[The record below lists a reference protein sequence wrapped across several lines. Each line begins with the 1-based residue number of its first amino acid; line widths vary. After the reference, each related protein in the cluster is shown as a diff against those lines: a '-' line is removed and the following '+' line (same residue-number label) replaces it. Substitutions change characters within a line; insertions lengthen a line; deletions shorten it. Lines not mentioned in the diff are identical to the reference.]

1 MPTGNTRD
9 GNCSAVPVI
18 IDGNC
23 TGGGATINTLL
34 GGIYIWPGTAGTA
47 LPSASGVPYVTDVQ
61 LANTSDGQTIVIYT
75 WTGVAG
81 TTNPNRRVIIEE
93 KRSTNETFV
102 TRQCLKTGASP
113 NDTSSC
119 TTTTGGTWYLDMS
132 STARGGVINQ
142 QRFTGLLSRYPGDG
156 LTPTTAVPLDYAVMF
171 VNNADLGQVNTLN
184 GLRRGTF
191 STSGATCQPRTYVL
205 SGTAGGTK
213 DCHVT
218 GWSDPGYAIFQSTV
232 TAANGTRLTVAG
244 DGNIWITGHLN
255 YRVDSRGA
263 DGDYSEP
270 IPGDPTGTSA
280 DDQLDT
286 QSVLG
291 IVSWGTA
298 SPWVPTTRAGG
309 VRISEALTG
318 NLETHGMVFVA
329 NLGGQAEP
337 SGQFSFDDP
346 NGAYRG
352 ISYVLGGVVQK
363 TMGTFG
369 QPSSNLGYERDWVYD
384 ERFRY
389 RALSPPAFPGF
400 PNFTAASGLG
410 IDSYSWRLG
419 IFQ

>member
-1 MPTGNTRD
+1 MPIATSRDATCSTVPVIVD
-9 GNCSAVPVI
+9 GNCSAAP
-18 IDGNC
+18 GN
-23 TGGGATINTLL
+23 LY
-34 GGIYIWPGTAGTA
+34 GGIYIWP
-47 LPSASGVPYVTDVQ
+47 SATSAAFPTSGGVPYVTDIQ
-61 LANTSDGQTIVIYT
+61 LANTDDGQTIIVYYYT
-75 WTGVAG
+75 GTG
-81 TTNPNRRVIIEE
+81 TNPNKRVIIEE
-93 KRSTNETFV
+93 KRSANQTIV
-102 TRQCLKTGASP
+102 TRQCLKTTFTDAGACANS
-113 NDTSSC
+113 
-119 TTTTGGTWYLDMS
+119 GTQWWLDSS
-132 STARGGVINQ
+132 STGKNSSNISINQ
-142 QRFTGLLSRYPGDG
+142 QVFTGVFSRYPADG
-156 LTPTTAVPLDYAVMF
+156 IVPASGVPLDYGVLY
-171 VNNADLGQVNTLN
+171 VYNADLGRANTLT
-184 GLRRGTF
+184 GLRRGFF
-191 STSGATCQPRTYVL
+191 STSGCTPRQA
-205 SGTAGGTK
+205 GAGGTK
-213 DCHVT
+213 DCHIS
-218 GWSDPGYAIFQSTV
+218 GWSDPNYAVFQSTA
-232 TAANGTRLTVAG
+232 TAANGSRLTVAG

-318 NLETHGMVFVA
+318 NLQTHGMVFVA

-369 QPSSNLGYERDWVYD
+369 QPSSNLGYERDWTYD